1 MVHDLLAGFVPGDWV
16 RDLHLSTLEPWPEG
30 HASDDFGQHRRDRM
44 WRVRLRDHWLCVS
57 VLLEF
62 QPTMDWTMAVRILVN
77 NALLYRNLLRD
88 EPHDPLPPVLPLV
101 VYHGV
106 ERWSAPMDVAGLAVP
121 PGEHLAPYQPSQ
133 RYFVLDVAGHSDPLP
148 EGGNLVATLIR
159 LERSRDPSEDP
170 VVMRTMFR
178 ALARRVPGS
187 EGLMRLFRETMEPGL
202 FPMPVRN
209 SGCRR

>member
-1 MVHDLLAGFVPGDWV
+1 
-16 RDLHLSTLEPWPEG
+16 
-30 HASDDFGQHRRDRM
+30 M
-44 WRVRLRDHWLCVS
+44 WRVRLRDHWLCVP

-62 QPTMDWTMAVRILVN
+62 QPTMDWTIAVRILVN

-106 ERWSAPMDVAGLAVP
+106 ERWSAPTDVAGLAVP

-133 RYFVLDVAGHSDPLP
+133 RYFVLDVAGYSDPLP
-148 EGGNLVATLIR
+148 KGGNLVATLIR

-178 ALARRVPGS
+178 ALAG
-187 EGLMRLFRETMEPGL
+187 
-202 FPMPVRN
+202 
-209 SGCRR
+209 GCPDPRG